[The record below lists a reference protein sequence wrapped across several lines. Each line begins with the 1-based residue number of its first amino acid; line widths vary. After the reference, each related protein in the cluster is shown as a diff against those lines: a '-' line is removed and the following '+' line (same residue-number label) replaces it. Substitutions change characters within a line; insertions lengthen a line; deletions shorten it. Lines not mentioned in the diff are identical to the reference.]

1 MRFLAVNSVQHVFAW
16 VYTIALNNGV
26 FYSVFSRISVF
37 KKNKEATNSDKQ
49 HVQLTPHTTKNQAPR
64 RHNGILS

>member
-49 HVQLTPHTTKNQAPR
+49 HV
-64 RHNGILS
+64 